1 MVDSMKLHL
10 ENMGPINE
18 ANINISDITIV
29 GGHNSTGKSTL
40 SKLLYSFLR
49 SNSLNRQ
56 EIACDSISKLIRRE
70 SRYILRDLDEDN
82 PIKLRYG
89 RPEFGVLAAPGFEGV
104 LKYYEEL
111 KSQVYLSRYR
121 NKFDERFKM
130 IDDLIRV
137 VEEDS
142 EELFISL
149 MRNLMESEFSSDIF
163 NCYIDIN
170 DNIIDFKKYGF
181 YDDRAFKS
189 INNFIID
196 EVFYIDSVSVLDTFD
211 EPIFSNRN
219 NTNHLDHLKNK
230 LIDKDNDVFDA
241 KINKDIIDLGKEIN
255 EIIKGKFIFER
266 GEFKFITNKNIK
278 SNMQNTASGIKQ
290 IGLIQIL
297 LANRKLSQNS
307 FLIIDEPE
315 VNLHPDWQFKL
326 AKILVLISKKLN
338 ISVYINTHSPLFIE
352 SIHTYADYYDVLD
365 KTTYHLAEIDDDT
378 VNINEV
384 NEKDLSR
391 IYDDLGKPYFD
402 MDIIRLE
409 KELD

>member
-1 MVDSMKLHL
+1 MKLHL
-10 ENMGPINE
+10 ENMGPVNE
-18 ANINISDITIV
+18 ANINISDITVV

-40 SKLLYSFLR
+40 SKVLYSFLR

-56 EIACDSISKLIRRE
+56 EIAYDSISKLIHRE

-82 PIKLRYG
+82 AINLKYG
-89 RPEFGVLAAPGFEGV
+89 SPMFGVTAVPGFEGV

-111 KSQVYLSRYR
+111 KYQVHLSGCEK
-121 NKFDERFKM
+121 KFDERFKM

-142 EELFISL
+142 KELYISL
-149 MRNLMESEFSSDIF
+149 MRTLMESEFSSNIF
-163 NCYIDIN
+163 DCYIDIQ
-170 DNIIDFKKYGF
+170 DNIIDFKNYEF
-181 YDDRAFKS
+181 DDDEAFKS
-189 INNFIID
+189 VNNFIID
-196 EVFYIDSVSVLDTFD
+196 EVFYIDSVSVLDTLDGHF
-211 EPIFSNRN
+211 FSNRN
-219 NTNHLDHLKNK
+219 KTDHLEHLKKK
-230 LIDKDNDVFDA
+230 LRDNDNDVFDA
-241 KINKDIIDLGKEIN
+241 KINKDLIDLGKEIN
-255 EIIKGKFIFER
+255 EIINGKFIFER

-297 LANRKLSQNS
+297 IANRKLSQNS

-315 VNLHPDWQFKL
+315 VNLHPEWQFKL

-378 VNINEV
+378 VKINEV
-384 NEKDLSR
+384 DENDLSR